1 MGSLLY
7 GSPSIEVSFDDRA
20 LMHLQIVITAKLRRR
35 ESFIF
40 SWTNAVDVGS
50 GRSTIWLDPS
60 STLFYRFAGSR
71 IPSIN
76 REWIEALMLSANSS
90 GGLFFSSEPAPAGQ
104 QTSKTPA

>member
-1 MGSLLY
+1 MGSLMY
-7 GSPSIEVSFDDRA
+7 GNPSIEVTFDDRA

-40 SWTNAVDVGS
+40 SWTNSVDVGS
-50 GRSTIWLDPS
+50 CRSTIWLDPS

-76 REWIEALMLSANSS
+76 REWIEALMLSANSA
-90 GGLFFSSEPAPAGQ
+90 GGLFFSSEPGH
-104 QTSKTPA
+104 TPQ